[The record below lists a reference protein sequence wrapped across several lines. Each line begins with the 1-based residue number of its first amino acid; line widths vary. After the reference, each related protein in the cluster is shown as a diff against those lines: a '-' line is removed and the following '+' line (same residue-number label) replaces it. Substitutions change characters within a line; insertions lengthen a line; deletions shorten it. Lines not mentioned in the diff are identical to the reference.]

1 MGGLTMPPAGMPELS
16 DEPPQG
22 GARVL
27 AHWFGGTFSAMRYPV
42 FRRYWIGAFL
52 SFIGSW
58 VQNVAQSWLVY
69 ELTRSEFL
77 LGVVGFVQGLPM
89 LLFAPLGGAVSD
101 RWNRRTI
108 LLITQSIFALSAST
122 LAVLTFTGL
131 IRYEYILGLVLLN
144 GLVLS
149 FDLPTRQSLVAHLV
163 DKRDL
168 ANGIALNAMA
178 FHTARILGPALGGL
192 MLEWV
197 GPAPCFLINAMSF
210 SAILL
215 ALLTIRVQSMS
226 DGVPQVGLLQSLREG
241 VQFLVARRGLL
252 ALWMN
257 VIVLSLFGLSYLVLL
272 PVFAAEVLKIGK
284 AGLGQ
289 LYTFAGIGSL
299 MGLLLVARLAGELP
313 RGVLVLIAAHGF
325 AWSVIGFSQAHHPL
339 LAKCLLTLAGMFGVM
354 QLVSTNTV
362 LQTAALDHLRGR
374 VVSLHTWAINGPAP
388 FAALL
393 IGKLAQMLGAPTAVL
408 IGASICAT
416 FATLLLFIKDV
427 RQV

>member
-1 MGGLTMPPAGMPELS
+1 M
-16 DEPPQG
+16 Q
-22 GARVL
+22 
-27 AHWFGGTFSAMRYPV
+27 YPV

-52 SFIGSW
+52 SFVGSW

-69 ELTRSEFL
+69 ELTHSEFL
-77 LGVVGFVQGLPM
+77 LGLVGFVQGLPM
-89 LLFAPLGGAVSD
+89 LLFAPIGGAISD

-108 LLITQSIFALSAST
+108 LLITQSLFALSALM
-122 LAVLTFTGL
+122 LAILTYTGL
-131 IRYEYILGLVLLN
+131 IRYEFILGLVLLN

-149 FDLPTRQSLVAHLV
+149 VDLPTRQSLVAHLV

-168 ANGIALNAMA
+168 ANGIALNAAA

-192 MLEWV
+192 LLEWV
-197 GPAPCFLINAMSF
+197 GPAPCFLLNSISF

-215 ALLTIRVQSMS
+215 ALLTIRVQPMA
-226 DGVPQVGLLQSLREG
+226 DGAPPAGLLQSLREG
-241 VQFLVARRGLL
+241 VQFIVARRGLL
-252 ALWMN
+252 ALWLN

-299 MGLLLVARLAGELP
+299 MGLLLVARLSGEIP
-313 RGVLVLIAAHGF
+313 RGVLVLVAAHGF
-325 AWSVIGFSQAHHPL
+325 AWSVIGFSQAHHPM
-339 LAKCLLTLAGMFGVM
+339 LAHLLLTLAGMFGVM
-354 QLVSTNTV
+354 QLVSTNAA
-362 LQTAALDHLRGR
+362 LQTAAPDHLRGR

-408 IGASICAT
+408 IGATICAG
-416 FATLLLFIKDV
+416 FAIALLFV
-427 RQV
+427 REVRRV

>member
-1 MGGLTMPPAGMPELS
+1 M
-16 DEPPQG
+16 Q
-22 GARVL
+22 
-27 AHWFGGTFSAMRYPV
+27 YPV

-52 SFIGSW
+52 SFVGSW

-77 LGVVGFVQGLPM
+77 LGLVGFVQGLPM
-89 LLFAPLGGAVSD
+89 LLFAPIGGAISD

-108 LLITQSIFALSAST
+108 LLITQSLFALSALM
-122 LAVLTFTGL
+122 LAILTYTGL
-131 IRYEYILGLVLLN
+131 IRYEFILGLVLLN

-149 FDLPTRQSLVAHLV
+149 VDLPTRQSLVAHLV

-168 ANGIALNAMA
+168 ANGIALNAAA

-192 MLEWV
+192 LLEWV
-197 GPAPCFLINAMSF
+197 GPAPCFLLNSISF

-215 ALLTIRVQSMS
+215 ALLTIRVQPMA
-226 DGVPQVGLLQSLREG
+226 DGAPPAGLLQSLREG
-241 VQFLVARRGLL
+241 VQFIVARRGLL
-252 ALWMN
+252 ALWLN

-299 MGLLLVARLAGELP
+299 MGLLLVARLSGEIP
-313 RGVLVLIAAHGF
+313 RGVLVLVAAHGF
-325 AWSVIGFSQAHHPL
+325 AWSAIGFSQAHHPL
-339 LAKCLLTLAGMFGVM
+339 LAHLLLTLAGMFGVM
-354 QLVSTNTV
+354 QLVSTNAA
-362 LQTAALDHLRGR
+362 LQTAAPDHLRGR

-408 IGASICAT
+408 IGATICAG
-416 FATLLLFIKDV
+416 FAIALLFV
-427 RQV
+427 REVRRV

>member
-1 MGGLTMPPAGMPELS
+1 M
-16 DEPPQG
+16 Q
-22 GARVL
+22 
-27 AHWFGGTFSAMRYPV
+27 YPV

-52 SFIGSW
+52 SFVGSW

-69 ELTRSEFL
+69 ELTHSEFL
-77 LGVVGFVQGLPM
+77 LGLVGFVQGLPM
-89 LLFAPLGGAVSD
+89 LLFAPIGGAISD

-108 LLITQSIFALSAST
+108 LLITQSLFALSALM
-122 LAVLTFTGL
+122 LAILTYTGL
-131 IRYEYILGLVLLN
+131 IRYEFILGLVLLN

-149 FDLPTRQSLVAHLV
+149 VDLPTRQSLVAHLV

-168 ANGIALNAMA
+168 ANGIALNAAA

-192 MLEWV
+192 LLEWV
-197 GPAPCFLINAMSF
+197 GPAPCFLVNSISF

-215 ALLTIRVQSMS
+215 ALLTIRVQPMA
-226 DGVPQVGLLQSLREG
+226 DGAPPAGLLQSLREG
-241 VQFLVARRGLL
+241 VQFIVARRGLL
-252 ALWMN
+252 ALWLN

-299 MGLLLVARLAGELP
+299 MGLLLVARLSGEIP
-313 RGVLVLIAAHGF
+313 RGVLVLVAAHGF

-339 LAKCLLTLAGMFGVM
+339 LAHLLLTLAGMFGVM
-354 QLVSTNTV
+354 QLVSTNAA
-362 LQTAALDHLRGR
+362 LQTAAPDHLRGR

-408 IGASICAT
+408 IGATICAG
-416 FATLLLFIKDV
+416 FAIALLFV
-427 RQV
+427 REVRRV

>member
-1 MGGLTMPPAGMPELS
+1 M
-16 DEPPQG
+16 Q
-22 GARVL
+22 
-27 AHWFGGTFSAMRYPV
+27 YPV

-89 LLFAPLGGAVSD
+89 LLFAPIGGALSD

-108 LLITQSIFALSAST
+108 LLITQSLFALSA
-122 LAVLTFTGL
+122 LAMAILTFTGL
-131 IRYEYILGLVLLN
+131 IRYEFILGLVLLN

-149 FDLPTRQSLVAHLV
+149 VDLPTRQSLVAHLV

-168 ANGIALNAMA
+168 ANGIALNAAA

-192 MLEWV
+192 LLEWV
-197 GPAPCFLINAMSF
+197 GPAPCFLINAISF
-210 SAILL
+210 GAILL
-215 ALLTIRVQSMS
+215 ALLTIRVQAFS
-226 DGVPQVGLLQSLREG
+226 DGAPPSGLLHSLREG
-241 VQFLVARRGLL
+241 VQFVVARRGLF
-252 ALWMN
+252 ALWLN

-272 PVFAAEVLKIGK
+272 PVFAAEVLRIGK

-299 MGLLLVARLAGELP
+299 MGLLVVARLSGEIS
-313 RGVLVLIAAHGF
+313 RGVLVLIAANGF
-325 AWSVIGFSQAHHPL
+325 AWSVMGFSQAHHPL
-339 LAKCLLTLAGMFGVM
+339 LAKCLLMLAGMFGVM
-354 QLVSTNTV
+354 QLVSTNTA
-362 LQTAALDHLRGR
+362 LQTAAPDHLRGR

-393 IGKLAQMLGAPTAVL
+393 IGKLAQMAGTPTAVL
-408 IGASICAT
+408 ISAGVCAL
-416 FATLLLFIKDV
+416 FALLLFSVREV

>member
-1 MGGLTMPPAGMPELS
+1 M
-16 DEPPQG
+16 Q
-22 GARVL
+22 
-27 AHWFGGTFSAMRYPV
+27 YPV

-52 SFIGSW
+52 SFVGSW

-69 ELTRSEFL
+69 ELTHSEFL
-77 LGVVGFVQGLPM
+77 LGLVGFVQGLPM
-89 LLFAPLGGAVSD
+89 LLFAPIGGAISD

-108 LLITQSIFALSAST
+108 LLITQSLFALSALM
-122 LAVLTFTGL
+122 LAILTYTGL
-131 IRYEYILGLVLLN
+131 IRYEFILGLVLLN

-149 FDLPTRQSLVAHLV
+149 VDLPTRQSLVAHLV

-168 ANGIALNAMA
+168 ANGIALNAAA

-192 MLEWV
+192 LLEWV
-197 GPAPCFLINAMSF
+197 GPAPCFLLNSISF

-215 ALLTIRVQSMS
+215 ALLTIRVQPMA
-226 DGVPQVGLLQSLREG
+226 DGAPPAGLLQSLREG
-241 VQFLVARRGLL
+241 VQFIVARRGLL
-252 ALWMN
+252 ALWLN

-299 MGLLLVARLAGELP
+299 MGLLLVARLSGEIP
-313 RGVLVLIAAHGF
+313 RGVLVLVAAHGF

-339 LAKCLLTLAGMFGVM
+339 LAHLLLTLAGMFGVM
-354 QLVSTNTV
+354 QLVSTNAA
-362 LQTAALDHLRGR
+362 LQTAAPDHLRGR

-408 IGASICAT
+408 IGATICAG
-416 FATLLLFIKDV
+416 FAIALLFV
-427 RQV
+427 REVRRV

>member
-1 MGGLTMPPAGMPELS
+1 
-16 DEPPQG
+16 
-22 GARVL
+22 
-27 AHWFGGTFSAMRYPV
+27 MRYPV
-42 FRRYWIGAFL
+42 FRRYWVGAFL

-58 VQNVAQSWLVY
+58 IQNVAQSWLVY

-89 LLFAPLGGAVSD
+89 LLFAPLGGAISD

-108 LLITQSIFALSAST
+108 LLLTQSIFALSALT
-122 LAVLTFTGL
+122 LAILTYTGL
-131 IRYEYILGLVLLN
+131 IRYEHILGLVLLN

-149 FDLPTRQSLVAHLV
+149 IDLPTRQSLVAHLV

-168 ANGIALNAMA
+168 ANGIALNAAA

-192 MLEWV
+192 LLERV
-197 GPAPCFLINAMSF
+197 GAAPCFLINAISF
-210 SAILL
+210 GAILL
-215 ALLTIRVQSMS
+215 ALLTIRVQSVD
-226 DGVPQVGLLQSLREG
+226 DGESRGGLLRSLREG
-241 VQFLVARRGLL
+241 VQFVVARRGLFV
-252 ALWMN
+252 LWLN

-272 PVFAAEVLKIGK
+272 PVFAAEILKIGK

-299 MGLLLVARLAGELP
+299 IGLLTVARLSGEIP
-313 RGVLVLIAAHGF
+313 RGVLVLIAANGF
-325 AWSVIGFSQAHHPL
+325 AWSVLLFSQSHHPL
-339 LAKCLLTLAGMFGVM
+339 LAKLMLMLAGMFGVM
-354 QLVSTNTV
+354 QLVSTNTA
-362 LQTAALDHLRGR
+362 LQTAAPDHLRGR

-388 FAALL
+388 FAALM

-408 IGASICAT
+408 IGAGICAA
-416 FATLLLFIKDV
+416 FALGLLLIKEV

>member
-1 MGGLTMPPAGMPELS
+1 M
-16 DEPPQG
+16 Q
-22 GARVL
+22 
-27 AHWFGGTFSAMRYPV
+27 YPV

-52 SFIGSW
+52 SFVGSW

-77 LGVVGFVQGLPM
+77 LGLVGFVQGLPM
-89 LLFAPLGGAVSD
+89 LLFAPIGGAISD

-108 LLITQSIFALSAST
+108 LLITQSLFALSALM
-122 LAVLTFTGL
+122 LAILTYTGL
-131 IRYEYILGLVLLN
+131 IRYEFILGLVLLN

-149 FDLPTRQSLVAHLV
+149 VDLPTRQSLVAHLV

-168 ANGIALNAMA
+168 ANGIALNAAA

-192 MLEWV
+192 LLEWV
-197 GPAPCFLINAMSF
+197 GPAPCFLLNSISF

-215 ALLTIRVQSMS
+215 ALLTIRVQPMA
-226 DGVPQVGLLQSLREG
+226 DGAPPAGLLQSLREG
-241 VQFLVARRGLL
+241 VQFIVARRGLL
-252 ALWMN
+252 ALWLN

-299 MGLLLVARLAGELP
+299 MGLLLVARLSGEIP
-313 RGVLVLIAAHGF
+313 RGVLVLVAAPGF

-339 LAKCLLTLAGMFGVM
+339 LAHLLLTLAGMFGVM
-354 QLVSTNTV
+354 QLVSTNAA
-362 LQTAALDHLRGR
+362 LQTAAPDHLRGR

-408 IGASICAT
+408 IGATICAG
-416 FATLLLFIKDV
+416 FAIALLFV
-427 RQV
+427 REVRRV

>member
-1 MGGLTMPPAGMPELS
+1 M
-16 DEPPQG
+16 Q
-22 GARVL
+22 
-27 AHWFGGTFSAMRYPV
+27 YPV

-52 SFIGSW
+52 SFVGSW

-77 LGVVGFVQGLPM
+77 LGLVGFVQGLPM
-89 LLFAPLGGAVSD
+89 LLFAPIGGAISD

-108 LLITQSIFALSAST
+108 LLITQSLFALSALM
-122 LAVLTFTGL
+122 LAILTYTGL
-131 IRYEYILGLVLLN
+131 IRYEFILGLVLLN

-149 FDLPTRQSLVAHLV
+149 VDLPTRQSLVAHLV

-168 ANGIALNAMA
+168 ANGIALNAAA

-192 MLEWV
+192 LLEWV
-197 GPAPCFLINAMSF
+197 GPAPCFLLNSISF

-215 ALLTIRVQSMS
+215 ALLTIRVQPMA
-226 DGVPQVGLLQSLREG
+226 DGAPPAGLLQSLREG
-241 VQFLVARRGLL
+241 VQFIVARRGLL
-252 ALWMN
+252 ALWLN

-299 MGLLLVARLAGELP
+299 MGLLLVARLSGEIP
-313 RGVLVLIAAHGF
+313 RGVLVLVAAHGF
-325 AWSVIGFSQAHHPL
+325 AWSVIGFSQAHHPM
-339 LAKCLLTLAGMFGVM
+339 LAHLLLTLAGMFGVM
-354 QLVSTNTV
+354 QLVSTNAA
-362 LQTAALDHLRGR
+362 LQTAAPDHLRGR

-408 IGASICAT
+408 IGATICAG
-416 FATLLLFIKDV
+416 FAIALLFV
-427 RQV
+427 REVRRV